1 MRLKLQANFS
11 IAHLCACGWIFK
23 MKLFGDDEMLQKLDQ
38 LEALLLVGWD
48 RLLTYVKGLR

>member
-1 MRLKLQANFS
+1 
-11 IAHLCACGWIFK
+11 

-38 LEALLLVGWD
+38 LETLLLVGWD